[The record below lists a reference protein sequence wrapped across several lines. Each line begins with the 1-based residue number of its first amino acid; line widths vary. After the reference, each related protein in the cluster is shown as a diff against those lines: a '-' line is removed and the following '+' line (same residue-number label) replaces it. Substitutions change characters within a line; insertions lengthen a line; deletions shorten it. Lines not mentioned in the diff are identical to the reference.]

1 VQNSIRGHTDGWPLG
16 VSGTKPKSANPF
28 SFFFSVIFSYFLSNF
43 DMIPIPTI
51 FDTDTEAWELR
62 KMEVI
67 IRKERAK

>member
-1 VQNSIRGHTDGWPLG
+1 
-16 VSGTKPKSANPF
+16 
-28 SFFFSVIFSYFLSNF
+28 
-43 DMIPIPTI
+43 MIPIPTI